1 MRTPTRIGRDAAVA
15 ALFGLLAACGPQ
27 MVETPPPS
35 PADFPTAQG
44 GEEEPQGRVEGTARL
59 VRQATTP
66 VYRLYVANESS
77 DNVMRVAFTPG
88 RGATV
93 EKTIP
98 VGIMPGDIDG
108 AHGIAVSPADE
119 RWYVTVAHGTP
130 YGYLWQFATGSD
142 SLVART
148 ELGLFPATMG
158 VTPDGSF
165 LLAVNFNLHGDMV
178 PSDVSVVYT
187 KDLTEMARVTTCL
200 MPHGSRVNAAGTRH
214 YSACMHSDQVVEIDV
229 QEFEVT
235 KRYSV
240 APGRERPL
248 APTNRGER
256 RASGAGGEARAGAEA
271 EGAAGAQPVCSPTW
285 VEPARGRRADHFI
298 YVACNKHDE
307 VLELS
312 TEAWRVTRR
321 FPTGSAPYNLE
332 TTADGRWL
340 VATLKGEQKV
350 AFFDLDRGEEVAR
363 VATSRPVT
371 HGVVSSPDNRYVFVT
386 NESVGSTPGT
396 LDVFDLRTRE
406 RVASVELGH
415 QSGGIDFWE
424 IGRGGR

>member
-1 MRTPTRIGRDAAVA
+1 MTTPTRTGHGALAA

-27 MVETPPPS
+27 TVETPPPR
-35 PADFPTAQG
+35 PADFPAARGG
-44 GEEEPQGRVEGTARL
+44 GEEAGGRVEGTARL

-66 VYRLYVANESS
+66 VYRVYVANESS

-88 RGATV
+88 QGATV

-130 YGYLWQFATGSD
+130 YGYLWQFETGSD

-187 KDLTEMARVTTCL
+187 EDLTEMARVTTCL

-248 APTNRGER
+248 ALTNRGER
-256 RASGAGGEARAGAEA
+256 PAAGAGGEAQGAAEA
-271 EGAAGAQPVCSPTW
+271 QAVCSPTW

-312 TEAWRVTRR
+312 TETWEVTRR
-321 FPTGSAPYNLE
+321 FATGRAPYNLE
-332 TTADGRWL
+332 ATADGRWL

-350 AFFDLDRGEEVAR
+350 AFIDLDRGEEVAR
-363 VATSRPVT
+363 PAASQPVT
-371 HGVVSSPDNRYVFVT
+371 HGVVASPDNRYVFVT
-386 NESVGSTPGT
+386 NEAVGSTLGT